1 MVPGAGSL
9 IELVRYATQKQPIM
23 IGKPEKV
30 IMEMAL
36 KRYQLTKDRVI
47 MVGDNYR
54 TDISAGINVGM
65 DTLLVYT
72 GLSTKKDV
80 EKEQIKPTYE
90 VDSLDEW
97 KYI

>member
-1 MVPGAGSL
+1 
-9 IELVRYATQKQPIM
+9 
-23 IGKPEKV
+23 
-30 IMEMAL
+30 
-36 KRYQLTKDRVI
+36 

-72 GLSTKKDV
+72 GLSTKDDIKDV
-80 EKEQIKPTYE
+80 QIKPTYE

-97 KYI
+97 KVNK